1 LNLTAGGFTG
11 FNVEGFLPG
20 ERVAFQRAYTTL
32 VLFHINR
39 YFDYY
44 VGGCVKILI
53 VDDSK
58 QIRFMLQ
65 RLLERWGY
73 EVIAACNGMEA
84 WQYIQHESINLIISD
99 WVMPQMDGLELC
111 RRLRADDFAHYV
123 YIILLTSKDNK
134 ADLIE
139 GMEAG
144 ADDFLIKPFHA
155 DELRLR
161 IRAGERIL
169 RLESTLEERNQKLH
183 EMYQHLEQAYSQI
196 RKDLEAAATMQQS
209 LLPETAVT
217 LCDVRFDWIFRPCAF
232 VAGDIFNFF
241 RLDEHHLG
249 FYHLDVAGHGIPS
262 ALLSV
267 TLSKV
272 LNPDPN
278 QGSPLKY
285 FIPIPPH
292 YEINNPID
300 VVRQLNNRFQ
310 SDSSCAIYFTMVYGV
325 LDTRSRFL
333 MLTQAGHPS
342 PIHLGCQSAPA
353 LLGTGGFPVGM
364 LPEVDYESVELNLN
378 HGDRL
383 FLYSDGVTECMN
395 ESKEVFGDE
404 RLQGLLKMANNLPL
418 HDALSTL
425 ENALSTW
432 RGDTGFDDDISIL
445 ALEIT

>member
-1 LNLTAGGFTG
+1 
-11 FNVEGFLPG
+11 
-20 ERVAFQRAYTTL
+20 
-32 VLFHINR
+32 
-39 YFDYY
+39 
-44 VGGCVKILI
+44 
-53 VDDSK
+53 
-58 QIRFMLQ
+58 
-65 RLLERWGY
+65 
-73 EVIAACNGMEA
+73 MEA
-84 WQYIQHESINLIISD
+84 WQYIQRESIHLIISD
-99 WVMPQMDGLELC
+99 WVMPQLDGLELC
-111 RRLRADDFAHYV
+111 RRLRANDFVHYI
-123 YIILLTSKDNK
+123 YIILLTSKDDK

-144 ADDFLIKPFHA
+144 ADDFLIKPVHA

-169 RLESTLEERNQKLH
+169 RLESTLEERNQKLR
-183 EMYQHLEQAYSQI
+183 EMYRHLEQAYSQI

-292 YEINNPID
+292 YEINDPID
-300 VVRQLNNRFQ
+300 VMRQLNNRFQ

-325 LDTRSRFL
+325 LDTRSYCL

-342 PIHLGCQSAPA
+342 PIHLGCQSAPT

-364 LPEVDYESVELNLN
+364 LPEVDYESVKLTLN

-383 FLYSDGVTECMN
+383 FLYSDGVTECIN
-395 ESKEVFGDE
+395 EAKEAFGDE
-404 RLQGLLKMANNLPL
+404 RLRELLKLANHLPL
-418 HDALSTL
+418 HDTLSIL
-425 ENALSTW
+425 ENTLKTW
-432 RGDTGFDDDISIL
+432 KGDTEFDDDISIL
-445 ALEIT
+445 ALEVS

>member
-1 LNLTAGGFTG
+1 
-11 FNVEGFLPG
+11 
-20 ERVAFQRAYTTL
+20 
-32 VLFHINR
+32 
-39 YFDYY
+39 
-44 VGGCVKILI
+44 VKILI
-53 VDDSK
+53 ADDSK

-73 EVIAACNGMEA
+73 EVISTCNGLDA
-84 WQYIQHESINLIISD
+84 WECIQRESVNLIISD

-111 RRLRADDFAHYV
+111 RRLRSDNFTHYI
-123 YIILLTSKDNK
+123 YIILLTSKDDK
-134 ADLIE
+134 SDLIE

-169 RLESTLEERNQKLH
+169 RLESTLEERNQKLR
-183 EMYQHLEQAYSQI
+183 ETYQHLEQAYSQI
-196 RKDLEAAATMQQS
+196 RNDLEAAAAMQQS

-217 LCDVRFDWIFRPCAF
+217 LCDVRFDWIFRPCTF

-249 FYHLDVAGHGIPS
+249 LYHLDVSGHGIPS

-278 QGSPLKY
+278 QGSPLKH

-300 VVRQLNNRFQ
+300 VMKHLNNRFQ
-310 SDSSCAIYFTMVYGV
+310 SDLHCTIYFTMVYGIIN
-325 LDTRSRFL
+325 TRSRCL
-333 MLTQAGHPS
+333 TLTQAGHPS
-342 PIHLGCQSAPA
+342 PIYLGYQSPPV

-364 LPEVDYESVELNLN
+364 LPEVDYESVELIL
-378 HGDRL
+378 HPGDRL
-383 FLYSDGVTECMN
+383 FFYSDGVTECMN
-395 ESKEVFGDE
+395 QSGMSFGDKK
-404 RLQGLLKMANNLPL
+404 LQKLLKSLNHLPL
-418 HDALSTL
+418 HDSLNTL
-425 ENALSTW
+425 ENSLRTW
-432 RGDTGFDDDISIL
+432 RGGNEFDDDISIL
-445 ALEIT
+445 AMEVI